1 MTLFAS
7 LALLNSFEE
16 ESQRKWFAK
25 LKVESEMGWN
35 FFSAKD
41 VHSNIKE
48 QWYLIPLVVVLV
60 LGKTTNFDFCKG
72 YISVYIDACSL
83 NSRAADDSR

>member
-48 QWYLIPLVVVLV
+48 QWYSSCCRSC
-60 LGKTTNFDFCKG
+60 LGENDEFRLLQMV
-72 YISVYIDACSL
+72 ISVDM
-83 NSRAADDSR
+83 RAR